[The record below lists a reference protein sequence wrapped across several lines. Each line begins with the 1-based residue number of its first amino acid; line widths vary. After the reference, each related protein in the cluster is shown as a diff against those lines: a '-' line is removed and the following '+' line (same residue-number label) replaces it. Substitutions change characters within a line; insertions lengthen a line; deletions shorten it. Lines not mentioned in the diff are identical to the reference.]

1 MSRIISTSN
10 SSFRIMVGNA
20 AKAVGSI
27 LMLVAVA
34 LLSAPFVNSLH
45 HEAESL
51 PAAAKLSNAQTSIGA
66 MFRSGDNLLSALR
79 RVALE
84 APWPHGL
91 IEKIHPLLNLR
102 KLRPEN
108 NIHVMLDEQD
118 KTVSA
123 MEFVVDNK
131 LIRVKAPNEASLTER
146 QEVPFVKE
154 SRVVQGR
161 IKSNLYESGIDAGL
175 SPLQILDLAKI
186 FESDVDF
193 FSDLRPGDDFKVI
206 MEDRRYLDGRRAAGR
221 ILAAELEVEDQ
232 IIDAFYYEKNGVGNY
247 YNRNGESLRRSFL
260 RAPLSYARISSPFS
274 ANRLNPF
281 SRSVR
286 PHLAI
291 DYAAPF
297 GTPVVAIGRGQVDFA
312 GWRSGYGNV
321 VDIRH
326 SENYLS
332 RYAHF
337 SRLAADLRVG
347 QWVETGDV
355 IGYVGQTGHA
365 TGPHLH
371 FEFLHG
377 ERKINFLDLHT
388 AKAQELKGA
397 DLQSFF
403 ASRDRQLALL
413 HPRNSEIKTAQKSF

>member
-1 MSRIISTSN
+1 
-10 SSFRIMVGNA
+10 MVGNA

-34 LLSAPFVNSLH
+34 LLSAPFVNSLQ

-51 PAAAKLSNAQTSIGA
+51 PAAAKPSNAQTSIGA

-84 APWPHGL
+84 APLPHGL

-193 FSDLRPGDDFKVI
+193 FSDLHPGDDFKVI

-221 ILAAELEVEDQ
+221 ILAAEFEVEDQ

-247 YNRNGESLRRSFL
+247 YNRKGESLRRSFL

-297 GTPVVAIGRGQVDFA
+297 GTPVVAIGRGQVEFA

-347 QWVETGDV
+347 QWVEPGDV

>member
-1 MSRIISTSN
+1 
-10 SSFRIMVGNA
+10 MVGNA

-34 LLSAPFVNSLH
+34 LLSAPFVNSLQ

-51 PAAAKLSNAQTSIGA
+51 PAAAKLSNAQTRIGA

-193 FSDLRPGDDFKVI
+193 FSDLHPGDDFKVI

-297 GTPVVAIGRGQVDFA
+297 GTPVVAIGRGQVEFA

>member
-1 MSRIISTSN
+1 
-10 SSFRIMVGNA
+10 MVGNA

-34 LLSAPFVNSLH
+34 LLSAPFVNSLQ

-84 APWPHGL
+84 APLPHGL

-193 FSDLRPGDDFKVI
+193 FSDLHPGDDFKVI

-221 ILAAELEVEDQ
+221 ILAAEFEVEDQ

-247 YNRNGESLRRSFL
+247 YNRKGESLRRSFL

-297 GTPVVAIGRGQVDFA
+297 GTPVVAIGRGQVEFA

-347 QWVETGDV
+347 QWVEPGDV

>member
-34 LLSAPFVNSLH
+34 LLSAPFVNSLQ

-51 PAAAKLSNAQTSIGA
+51 PAAAKPSNAQTSIGA

-79 RVALE
+79 RVAVE

-175 SPLQILDLAKI
+175 SALQILDLAKI

-193 FSDLRPGDDFKVI
+193 FSDLHPGDDFKVI

-221 ILAAELEVEDQ
+221 ILAAEFEVEDQ

-247 YNRNGESLRRSFL
+247 YNRKGESLRRSFL

-297 GTPVVAIGRGQVDFA
+297 GTPVVAIGRGQVEFA

>member
-1 MSRIISTSN
+1 
-10 SSFRIMVGNA
+10 MVGNA

-34 LLSAPFVNSLH
+34 LLSAPFVNSLQ

-51 PAAAKLSNAQTSIGA
+51 PAAAKLSNAQTRIGA

-193 FSDLRPGDDFKVI
+193 FSDLHPGDDFKVI

-297 GTPVVAIGRGQVDFA
+297 GTPVVAIGRGQVEFA

-347 QWVETGDV
+347 QWVEPGDV

>member
-34 LLSAPFVNSLH
+34 LLSAPFVNSLQ

-51 PAAAKLSNAQTSIGA
+51 PAAAKPSNAQTSIGA

-84 APWPHGL
+84 APLPHGL

-193 FSDLRPGDDFKVI
+193 FSDLHPGDDFKVI

-221 ILAAELEVEDQ
+221 ILAAEFEVEDQ

-247 YNRNGESLRRSFL
+247 YNRKGESLRRSFL

-297 GTPVVAIGRGQVDFA
+297 GTPVVAIGRGQVEFA

>member
-1 MSRIISTSN
+1 
-10 SSFRIMVGNA
+10 MVGNA

-34 LLSAPFVNSLH
+34 LLSAPFVNSLQ

-51 PAAAKLSNAQTSIGA
+51 PAAAKPSNAQTSIGA

-84 APWPHGL
+84 APLPHGL

-175 SPLQILDLAKI
+175 STLQILDLAKI

-193 FSDLRPGDDFKVI
+193 FSDLHPGDDFKVI

-247 YNRNGESLRRSFL
+247 YNRKGESLRRSFL

-297 GTPVVAIGRGQVDFA
+297 GTPVVAIGRGQVEFA

-347 QWVETGDV
+347 QWVEPGDV

>member
-1 MSRIISTSN
+1 
-10 SSFRIMVGNA
+10 MVGNA

-34 LLSAPFVNSLH
+34 LLSAPFVNSLQ

-51 PAAAKLSNAQTSIGA
+51 PAAAKLSNAQTSIAA

-84 APWPHGL
+84 APLPHGL

-108 NIHVMLDEQD
+108 NVHVMLDEQD

-193 FSDLRPGDDFKVI
+193 FSDLHPGDDFKVI

-297 GTPVVAIGRGQVDFA
+297 GTPVVAIGRGQVEFA

-347 QWVETGDV
+347 QWVEPGDV

>member
-1 MSRIISTSN
+1 
-10 SSFRIMVGNA
+10 
-20 AKAVGSI
+20 
-27 LMLVAVA
+27 MLVAVA
-34 LLSAPFVNSLH
+34 LLSAPFVNSLQ

-51 PAAAKLSNAQTSIGA
+51 PAAAKPSNAQTSIGA

-193 FSDLRPGDDFKVI
+193 FSDLHPGDDFKVI

-221 ILAAELEVEDQ
+221 ILAAEFEVEDQ

-297 GTPVVAIGRGQVDFA
+297 GTPVVAIGRGQVEFA

>member
-1 MSRIISTSN
+1 
-10 SSFRIMVGNA
+10 MVGNA

-34 LLSAPFVNSLH
+34 LLSAPFVNSLQ

-51 PAAAKLSNAQTSIGA
+51 PAAAKLSNAQTRIGA

-84 APWPHGL
+84 APLPHGL

-108 NIHVMLDEQD
+108 NIHVMLDEQE

-193 FSDLRPGDDFKVI
+193 FSDLHPGDDFKVI

-297 GTPVVAIGRGQVDFA
+297 GTPVVAIGRGQVEFA

-347 QWVETGDV
+347 QWVEPGDV

>member
-1 MSRIISTSN
+1 
-10 SSFRIMVGNA
+10 MVGNA

-34 LLSAPFVNSLH
+34 LLSAPFVNSLQ

-84 APWPHGL
+84 APLPHGL

-193 FSDLRPGDDFKVI
+193 FSDLHPGDDFKVI

-297 GTPVVAIGRGQVDFA
+297 GTPVVAIGRGQVEFA

-347 QWVETGDV
+347 QWVEPGDV

>member
-1 MSRIISTSN
+1 
-10 SSFRIMVGNA
+10 MVGNA

-34 LLSAPFVNSLH
+34 LLSAPFVNSLQ

-51 PAAAKLSNAQTSIGA
+51 PAAAKLSNAQTRIGA

-84 APWPHGL
+84 APLPHGL

-193 FSDLRPGDDFKVI
+193 FSDLHPGDDFKVI

-221 ILAAELEVEDQ
+221 ILAAEFEVEDQ

-297 GTPVVAIGRGQVDFA
+297 GTPVVAIGRGQVEFA

-347 QWVETGDV
+347 QWVEPGDV

>member
-1 MSRIISTSN
+1 
-10 SSFRIMVGNA
+10 MVGNA
-20 AKAVGSI
+20 AKAAGSI

-45 HEAESL
+45 HEVEIL
-51 PAAAKLSNAQTSIGA
+51 PAAANPSNAQTSIGA
-66 MFRSGDNLLSALR
+66 MFHSGDNLLSALR
-79 RVALE
+79 RVAVE
-84 APWPHGL
+84 APLPHGL

-108 NIHVMLDEQD
+108 NVHVMLDEQD

-131 LIRVKAPNEASLTER
+131 LIRVKATNEASLTER

-193 FSDLRPGDDFKVI
+193 FSDLHPGDDFKVI

-247 YNRNGESLRRSFL
+247 YNRKGESLRRSFL

-297 GTPVVAIGRGQVDFA
+297 GTPVVAIGRGQVEFA

-347 QWVETGDV
+347 QWVEPGDV

>member
-1 MSRIISTSN
+1 
-10 SSFRIMVGNA
+10 MVGNA

-34 LLSAPFVNSLH
+34 LLSAPFVNSLQ

-51 PAAAKLSNAQTSIGA
+51 PAAAKLSNAQTRIGA

-193 FSDLRPGDDFKVI
+193 FSDLHPGDDFKVI

-247 YNRNGESLRRSFL
+247 YNRKGESLRRSFL

-297 GTPVVAIGRGQVDFA
+297 GTPVVAIGRGQVEFA

-397 DLQSFF
+397 ELQSFF

>member
-10 SSFRIMVGNA
+10 SSFRIIVGQA
-20 AKAVGSI
+20 AKAAGSI
-27 LMLVAVA
+27 LMLAAVA
-34 LLSAPFVNSLH
+34 LLAAPFVDSP
-45 HEAESL
+45 HEDTKFL
-51 PAAAKLSNAQTSIGA
+51 PAAAKPWKAQTSIGSI
-66 MFRSGDNLLSALR
+66 FRSGDTLLGALR
-79 RVALE
+79 RF
-84 APWPHGL
+84 APEVPSAHGL
-91 IEKIHPLLNLR
+91 IEKIHPLTNLR

-108 NIHVMLDEQD
+108 NIHVALDQQD
-118 KTVSA
+118 KTVRA
-123 MEFVVDNK
+123 MEFVVDNNS
-131 LIRVKAPNEASLTER
+131 IRVKATNEGSLTER
-146 QEVPFVKE
+146 PEVPFVKE
-154 SRVVQGR
+154 SRVVRGR
-161 IKSNLYESGIDAGL
+161 IKSSLYESGIDAGL

-193 FSDLRPGDDFKVI
+193 FSDLHPGDDFKVI
-206 MEDRRYLDGRRAAGR
+206 MEERRYLDGRRAAGR
-221 ILAAELEVEDQ
+221 ILAAELEVENQ
-232 IIDAFYYEKNGVGNY
+232 IIDAFYYENNAGGNY

-281 SRSVR
+281 SRTVR

-297 GTPVVAIGRGQVDFA
+297 GTPVVTIGRGQVEFA
-312 GWRSGYGNV
+312 GWRSGYGKV

-337 SRLAADLRVG
+337 SRFAPDLREG

-355 IGYVGQTGHA
+355 IGYVGQSGHA

-377 ERKINFLDLHT
+377 ETKINFLDLHST
-388 AKAQELKGA
+388 KARELTGA

-413 HPRNSEIKTAQKSF
+413 HSPNSEIKTAQKSF

>member
-1 MSRIISTSN
+1 
-10 SSFRIMVGNA
+10 MVGNA

-34 LLSAPFVNSLH
+34 LLSAPFVNSLQ

-51 PAAAKLSNAQTSIGA
+51 PAAAKPSNAQTSIGA

-108 NIHVMLDEQD
+108 NVHVMLDEQD

-175 SPLQILDLAKI
+175 SALQILDLAKI

-193 FSDLRPGDDFKVI
+193 FSDLHPGDDFKVI

-297 GTPVVAIGRGQVDFA
+297 GTPVVAIGRGQVEFA

>member
-1 MSRIISTSN
+1 
-10 SSFRIMVGNA
+10 MVGNA

-34 LLSAPFVNSLH
+34 LLSAPFVNSLQ

-193 FSDLRPGDDFKVI
+193 FSDLHPGDDFKVI

-221 ILAAELEVEDQ
+221 ILAAEFEVEDQ

-297 GTPVVAIGRGQVDFA
+297 GTPVVAIGRGQVEFA

-347 QWVETGDV
+347 QWVEPGDV

>member
-1 MSRIISTSN
+1 
-10 SSFRIMVGNA
+10 MVGNA

-34 LLSAPFVNSLH
+34 LLSAPFVNSLQ

-51 PAAAKLSNAQTSIGA
+51 PAAAKPSNAQTSIGA
-66 MFRSGDNLLSALR
+66 MFRSGDNLLSSLR

-84 APWPHGL
+84 APLPHGL
-91 IEKIHPLLNLR
+91 IEKIHPLLNLH

-108 NIHVMLDEQD
+108 NVHVVLDEQD

-193 FSDLRPGDDFKVI
+193 FSDLHPGDDFKVI

-221 ILAAELEVEDQ
+221 ILAAEFEVEDQ

-297 GTPVVAIGRGQVDFA
+297 GTPVVAIGRGQVEFA

>member
-1 MSRIISTSN
+1 
-10 SSFRIMVGNA
+10 MVGNA

-34 LLSAPFVNSLH
+34 LLSAPFVNSLQ

-51 PAAAKLSNAQTSIGA
+51 PAAAKPSNAQTSIGA

-84 APWPHGL
+84 APLPHGL

-193 FSDLRPGDDFKVI
+193 FSDLHPGDDFKVI

-221 ILAAELEVEDQ
+221 ILAAEFEVEDQ

-260 RAPLSYARISSPFS
+260 RAPLNYARISSPFS

-297 GTPVVAIGRGQVDFA
+297 GTPVVAIGRGQVEFA

-347 QWVETGDV
+347 QWVEIGDV

>member
-1 MSRIISTSN
+1 
-10 SSFRIMVGNA
+10 MVGNA

-34 LLSAPFVNSLH
+34 LLSAPFVNSLQ

-51 PAAAKLSNAQTSIGA
+51 PAAAKPSNAQTSIGA
-66 MFRSGDNLLSALR
+66 MFRSGDNLLSSLR

-84 APWPHGL
+84 APLPHGL
-91 IEKIHPLLNLR
+91 IEKIHPLLNLH

-108 NIHVMLDEQD
+108 NVHVVLDEQD

-193 FSDLRPGDDFKVI
+193 FSDLHPGDDFKVI

-247 YNRNGESLRRSFL
+247 YNRKGESLRRSFL

-297 GTPVVAIGRGQVDFA
+297 GTPVVAIGRGQVEFA

-347 QWVETGDV
+347 QWVEPGDV

>member
-1 MSRIISTSN
+1 
-10 SSFRIMVGNA
+10 MVGNA

-34 LLSAPFVNSLH
+34 LLSAPFVNSLQ

-193 FSDLRPGDDFKVI
+193 FSDLHPGDDFKVI

-247 YNRNGESLRRSFL
+247 YNRKGESLRRSFL

-297 GTPVVAIGRGQVDFA
+297 GTPVVAIGRGQVEFA

>member
-1 MSRIISTSN
+1 
-10 SSFRIMVGNA
+10 MVGNA

-34 LLSAPFVNSLH
+34 LLSAPFVNSLQ

-51 PAAAKLSNAQTSIGA
+51 PAAAKLSNAQTRIGA

-84 APWPHGL
+84 APLPHGL

-193 FSDLRPGDDFKVI
+193 FSDLHPGDDFKVI

-247 YNRNGESLRRSFL
+247 YNRKGESLRRSFL

-297 GTPVVAIGRGQVDFA
+297 GTPVVAIGRGQVEFA

-347 QWVETGDV
+347 QWVEPGDV

>member
-1 MSRIISTSN
+1 
-10 SSFRIMVGNA
+10 MVGNA

-34 LLSAPFVNSLH
+34 LLSAPFVNSLQ

-51 PAAAKLSNAQTSIGA
+51 PAAAKPSNAQTSIGA

-193 FSDLRPGDDFKVI
+193 FSDLHPGDDFKVI

-221 ILAAELEVEDQ
+221 ILAAEFEVEDQ

-297 GTPVVAIGRGQVDFA
+297 GTPVVAIGRGQVEFA

-347 QWVETGDV
+347 QWVEPGDV

>member
-1 MSRIISTSN
+1 
-10 SSFRIMVGNA
+10 MVGNA

-34 LLSAPFVNSLH
+34 LLSAPFVNSLQ

-51 PAAAKLSNAQTSIGA
+51 PAAAKLSNAQTSIAA

-193 FSDLRPGDDFKVI
+193 FSDLHPGDDFKVI

-247 YNRNGESLRRSFL
+247 YNRKGESLRRSFL

-297 GTPVVAIGRGQVDFA
+297 GTPVVAIGRGQVEFA

-347 QWVETGDV
+347 QWVETGDL

>member
-1 MSRIISTSN
+1 
-10 SSFRIMVGNA
+10 MVGNA

-34 LLSAPFVNSLH
+34 LLSAPFVNSLQ

-51 PAAAKLSNAQTSIGA
+51 PAAAKPSNAQTSIGA

-193 FSDLRPGDDFKVI
+193 FSDLHPGDDFKVI

-247 YNRNGESLRRSFL
+247 YNRKGESLRRSFL

-297 GTPVVAIGRGQVDFA
+297 GTPVVAIGRGQVEFA

-347 QWVETGDV
+347 QWVEIGDV

>member
-1 MSRIISTSN
+1 
-10 SSFRIMVGNA
+10 MVGNA

-34 LLSAPFVNSLH
+34 LLSAPFVNSLQ

-51 PAAAKLSNAQTSIGA
+51 PAAAKLSNAQTRIGA

-84 APWPHGL
+84 APLPHGL

-186 FESDVDF
+186 FESDVDC
-193 FSDLRPGDDFKVI
+193 FSGLHPGDDFKVI

-221 ILAAELEVEDQ
+221 ILAAEFEVEDQ

-247 YNRNGESLRRSFL
+247 YNRKGESLRRSFL

-297 GTPVVAIGRGQVDFA
+297 GTPVVAIGRGQVEFA

-321 VDIRH
+321 VDVRH

-337 SRLAADLRVG
+337 SRLAARLRVG

-371 FEFLHG
+371 FEFLLG
-377 ERKINFLDLHT
+377 ETKINFLDLHT

-413 HPRNSEIKTAQKSF
+413 HPRNTEIKTAQKSF

>member
-1 MSRIISTSN
+1 
-10 SSFRIMVGNA
+10 MVGNA
-20 AKAVGSI
+20 AKAAGSI
-27 LMLVAVA
+27 LILVAVA
-34 LLSAPFVNSLH
+34 LLSAPFVNSLP
-45 HEAESL
+45 HEAEFFPPVTKSS
-51 PAAAKLSNAQTSIGA
+51 KAQTSIGA
-66 MFRSGDNLLSALR
+66 IFRSGDNLLSALR
-79 RVALE
+79 RFALD
-84 APWPHGL
+84 APSAYGL
-91 IEKIHPLLNLR
+91 VGKIQPLVSLP
-102 KLRPEN
+102 KLPPEN
-108 NIHVMLDEQD
+108 NSHVVLHQRD
-118 KTVSA
+118 KTARA
-123 MEFVVDNK
+123 MEFVLDNN
-131 LIRVKAPNEASLTER
+131 LIRVKTKNEGSQTER
-146 QEVPFVKE
+146 QEVPFVKD
-154 SRVVQGR
+154 SRMVRGR

-186 FESDVDF
+186 FESEVDF
-193 FSDLRPGDDFKVI
+193 FSDLHPGDDFKVI
-206 MEDRRYLDGRRAAGR
+206 LEDRRYLDGRRAAGR
-221 ILAAELEVEDQ
+221 ILAAELEVENQ
-232 IIDAFYYEKNGVGNY
+232 VIDAFYYENNGDGNY
-247 YNRNGESLRRSFL
+247 YNRNGEPLRRSFL

-281 SRSVR
+281 SRTVR

-297 GTPVVAIGRGQVDFA
+297 GTPVVAIGRGEVEFA
-312 GWRSGYGNV
+312 GWRSGYGKV

-337 SRLAADLRVG
+337 SRLAPDLHVG
-347 QWVETGDV
+347 RWVETGDV

-377 ERKINFLDLHT
+377 ERKINFLNLHPG
-388 AKAQELKGA
+388 KVQELKGA

>member
-1 MSRIISTSN
+1 
-10 SSFRIMVGNA
+10 MVGNA

-34 LLSAPFVNSLH
+34 LLSAPFVNSLQ

-51 PAAAKLSNAQTSIGA
+51 PAAAKPSNAQTSIGA

-193 FSDLRPGDDFKVI
+193 FSDLHPGDDFKVI

-297 GTPVVAIGRGQVDFA
+297 GTPVVAIGRGQVEFA

-347 QWVETGDV
+347 QWVEPGDV

>member
-1 MSRIISTSN
+1 
-10 SSFRIMVGNA
+10 MVGNA

-34 LLSAPFVNSLH
+34 LLSAPFVNSLQ

-51 PAAAKLSNAQTSIGA
+51 PAAAKLSNAQTRIGA

-84 APWPHGL
+84 APLPHGL

-193 FSDLRPGDDFKVI
+193 FSDLHPGDDFKVI

-221 ILAAELEVEDQ
+221 ILAAEFEVEDQ

-260 RAPLSYARISSPFS
+260 RAPLNYARISSPFS

-297 GTPVVAIGRGQVDFA
+297 GTPVVAIGRGQVEFA

-347 QWVETGDV
+347 QWVEPGDV

>member
-1 MSRIISTSN
+1 
-10 SSFRIMVGNA
+10 MVGNA

-34 LLSAPFVNSLH
+34 LLSAPFVNSLQ

-51 PAAAKLSNAQTSIGA
+51 PAAAKPSNAQTSIGA

-193 FSDLRPGDDFKVI
+193 FSDLHPGDDFKVI

-297 GTPVVAIGRGQVDFA
+297 GTPVVAIGRGQVEFA

>member
-1 MSRIISTSN
+1 
-10 SSFRIMVGNA
+10 MVGNA

-51 PAAAKLSNAQTSIGA
+51 PAAAKPSNAQTSIGA

-161 IKSNLYESGIDAGL
+161 IKSSLYESGIDAGL

-193 FSDLRPGDDFKVI
+193 FSDLHPGDDFKVI

-297 GTPVVAIGRGQVDFA
+297 GTPVVAIGRGQVEFA

-347 QWVETGDV
+347 QRVETGDV

-377 ERKINFLDLHT
+377 ERKINFLDLRT

>member
-1 MSRIISTSN
+1 
-10 SSFRIMVGNA
+10 MVGNA

-34 LLSAPFVNSLH
+34 LLSAPFVNSLQ

-84 APWPHGL
+84 APLPHGL

-193 FSDLRPGDDFKVI
+193 FSDLHPGDDFKVI

-247 YNRNGESLRRSFL
+247 YNRKGESLRRSFL

-297 GTPVVAIGRGQVDFA
+297 GTPVVAIGRGQVEFA

-347 QWVETGDV
+347 QWVEPGDV

-377 ERKINFLDLHT
+377 ERKINFLDLHA

-397 DLQSFF
+397 ELQSFF

>member
-1 MSRIISTSN
+1 
-10 SSFRIMVGNA
+10 MVGNA

-27 LMLVAVA
+27 LILLAVA
-34 LLSAPFVNSLH
+34 LLSAPFVNSLPR
-45 HEAESL
+45 EAEFL
-51 PAAAKLSNAQTSIGA
+51 LKGAKSPQAQTSIGA
-66 MFRSGDNLLSALR
+66 IFRSGDNLLSALR
-79 RVALE
+79 PFALG
-84 APWPHGL
+84 ASSAYGL
-91 IEKIHPLLNLR
+91 IEKIPPLPKLP
-102 KLRPEN
+102 KLRPES
-108 NIHVMLDEQD
+108 NIHAVLDEQD
-118 KTVSA
+118 KNARA
-123 MEFVVDNK
+123 MELVVDNN
-131 LIRVKAPNEASLTER
+131 LIRVKGTAEGSLTER
-146 QEVPFVKE
+146 QEAPFVKE
-154 SRVVQGR
+154 SRMVQGR

-193 FSDLRPGDDFKVI
+193 FSDLHPGDEFKVI
-206 MEDRRYLDGRRAAGR
+206 LEDRRYLDGRHAVGR
-221 ILAAELEVEDQ
+221 ILAAELETESQ
-232 IIDAFYYEKNGVGNY
+232 TIEAFYYEKSGVGNY

-260 RAPLSYARISSPFS
+260 RAPLRYARISSPFN

-281 SRSVR
+281 SRTVR

-297 GTPVVAIGRGQVDFA
+297 GTPVVAIGRGQVEFA

-326 SENYLS
+326 SENYVS

-337 SRLAADLRVG
+337 SRLAAHLREG

-377 ERKINFLDLHT
+377 ERRINFLDLHT
-388 AKAQELKGA
+388 AKTQELKSA
-397 DLQSFF
+397 DLPSFF

-413 HPRNSEIKTAQKSF
+413 HSRNTEIKTAQKSF

>member
-1 MSRIISTSN
+1 
-10 SSFRIMVGNA
+10 MVGNA

-34 LLSAPFVNSLH
+34 LLSAPFVNSLQ

-51 PAAAKLSNAQTSIGA
+51 PAAAKLSNAQTRIGA

-84 APWPHGL
+84 APLPHGL

-193 FSDLRPGDDFKVI
+193 FSDLHPGDDFKVI

-247 YNRNGESLRRSFL
+247 YNRKGESLRRSFL

-297 GTPVVAIGRGQVDFA
+297 GTPVVAIGRGQVEFA

-347 QWVETGDV
+347 QWVEPGVV

>member
-1 MSRIISTSN
+1 
-10 SSFRIMVGNA
+10 MVGNA

-34 LLSAPFVNSLH
+34 LLSAPFVNSLQ

-51 PAAAKLSNAQTSIGA
+51 PAAAKPSNAQTSIGA

-84 APWPHGL
+84 APLPHGL

-193 FSDLRPGDDFKVI
+193 FSDLHPGDDFKVI

-221 ILAAELEVEDQ
+221 ILAAEFEVEDQ

-297 GTPVVAIGRGQVDFA
+297 GTPVVAIGRGQVEFA

-347 QWVETGDV
+347 QWVEIGDV

>member
-1 MSRIISTSN
+1 
-10 SSFRIMVGNA
+10 
-20 AKAVGSI
+20 
-27 LMLVAVA
+27 
-34 LLSAPFVNSLH
+34 
-45 HEAESL
+45 
-51 PAAAKLSNAQTSIGA
+51 

-79 RVALE
+79 RFAL
-84 APWPHGL
+84 AVPSADSL
-91 IEKIHPLLNLR
+91 IDKIHPLVNLR
-102 KLRPEN
+102 KFRPEN
-108 NIHVMLDEQD
+108 KIHVALDEPD
-118 KTVSA
+118 KTVRA
-123 MEFVVDNK
+123 MEFVVDNN
-131 LIRVKAPNEASLTER
+131 LIRVKATNEGSLTAR

-154 SRVVQGR
+154 SRVVRGR
-161 IKSNLYESGIDAGL
+161 IRSSLYESGIDAGL

-193 FSDLRPGDDFKVI
+193 FSDLHPGDDFKVI

-221 ILAAELEVEDQ
+221 ILAAELEVENQ
-232 IIDAFYYEKNGVGNY
+232 IIDAFYYEKNGGGNY
-247 YNRNGESLRRSFL
+247 YNRNGESLRHSFL

-281 SRSVR
+281 SRTVR

-297 GTPVVAIGRGQVDFA
+297 GTPVVAIGRGQVEFA
-312 GWRSGYGNV
+312 GWRSGYGKV

-337 SRLAADLRVG
+337 SRLAPDLREG

-377 ERKINFLDLHT
+377 ETKINFLDLHS
-388 AKAQELKGA
+388 AKAQELTGA
-397 DLQSFF
+397 DLEDFF

-413 HPRNSEIKTAQKSF
+413 HSPNAEIKTAQKSF